1 VGMGALARPA
11 ERSLGVGRGI
21 VRRIER
27 THSANTGLEWAQ
39 VSVQKA
45 DANLGHPG
53 LSGRTPTARTP
64 V

>member
-1 VGMGALARPA
+1 MKIAWGWAPSPVQP

-53 LSGRTPTARTP
+53 FS
-64 V
+64 